1 MPLSR
6 WTGPCSTV
14 TVMLQYNN
22 GNKTTNDMKK
32 INFKQSKYI
41 LPIGVYLLALFIGY
55 QVIRLFTI
63 EVEDKGDAS
72 LVTTDYLNGELPS
85 ANVSDRL
92 GSKRENMQHSF
103 GYITDNSAVENIV
116 DDTDSLR
123 RKEDYST
130 QYTDEERAA
139 LERQAKEAEDR
150 KRYEELQ
157 ARLQGGDRQGPPMG
171 AGDFVLPM
179 SDEER
184 EHALQSRR
192 SREME
197 EMEAALG
204 LARSQGRGRLA
215 SPDDVLPADTVTDD
229 DDDVVGQAD
238 AVAVLD
244 DDAESQTVV
253 KKRADT
259 SDYFNTLSENAPESH
274 LIKAI
279 IDEEVKATEGSRVR
293 LRLLDDI
300 EVGDIPMKK
309 GSYLYAT
316 MSGFSK
322 QRAKGKVE
330 SIMVGD
336 ELFKVGLTIFDTDG
350 LEGLYVPGSQ
360 FMETVKDVG
369 GSAMQTNMNLND
381 GGSNGN
387 NVEQWAMQGLQNAYR
402 RTSNA
407 ISKAIKKN
415 RVRLKYGTQ
424 VYLVNSKDKKKR

>member
-1 MPLSR
+1 M
-6 WTGPCSTV
+6 
-14 TVMLQYNN
+14 
-22 GNKTTNDMKK
+22 NKR
-32 INFKQSKYI
+32 INFKQTKYI
-41 LPIGVYLLALFIGY
+41 LPLGVYVFALFVGY
-55 QVIRLFTI
+55 QVIRIFTI

-85 ANVSDRL
+85 ANVSGSL

-103 GYITDNSAVENIV
+103 GYITDNSAVENIA

-123 RKEDYST
+123 RKEGYRT
-130 QYTDEERAA
+130 QYTDEELAA
-139 LERQAKEAEDR
+139 LERQAKEVEDR
-150 KRYEELQ
+150 RRLEELHN
-157 ARLQGGDRQGPPMG
+157 RLGEAGRQDMG
-171 AGDFVLPM
+171 SNDFVLPM

-184 EHALQSRR
+184 EMALQSRR
-192 SREME
+192 NRDME
-197 EMEAALG
+197 DMEAALG

-215 SPDDVLPADTVTDD
+215 SGQQEAFPADTLPPVADHEED
-229 DDDVVGQAD
+229 SRPD
-238 AVAVLD
+238 AVTVLD

-253 KKRADT
+253 KKSESV

-360 FMETVKDVG
+360 FMETVRDVG

-381 GGSNGN
+381 GGDYGN

-424 VYLVNSKDKKKR
+424 VYLVNSKDKKRR

>member
-1 MPLSR
+1 MTMPR
-6 WTGPCSTV
+6 
-14 TVMLQYNN
+14 
-22 GNKTTNDMKK
+22 
-32 INFKQSKYI
+32 
-41 LPIGVYLLALFIGY
+41 
-55 QVIRLFTI
+55 
-63 EVEDKGDAS
+63 
-72 LVTTDYLNGELPS
+72 
-85 ANVSDRL
+85 
-92 GSKRENMQHSF
+92 
-103 GYITDNSAVENIV
+103 
-116 DDTDSLR
+116 
-123 RKEDYST
+123 
-130 QYTDEERAA
+130 
-139 LERQAKEAEDR
+139 
-150 KRYEELQ
+150 
-157 ARLQGGDRQGPPMG
+157 
-171 AGDFVLPM
+171 
-179 SDEER
+179 
-184 EHALQSRR
+184 
-192 SREME
+192 
-197 EMEAALG
+197 
-204 LARSQGRGRLA
+204 
-215 SPDDVLPADTVTDD
+215 
-229 DDDVVGQAD
+229 
-238 AVAVLD
+238 
-244 DDAESQTVV
+244 
-253 KKRADT
+253 
-259 SDYFNTLSENAPESH
+259 
-274 LIKAI
+274 IKAI

>member
-1 MPLSR
+1 M
-6 WTGPCSTV
+6 
-14 TVMLQYNN
+14 
-22 GNKTTNDMKK
+22 NKR
-32 INFKQSKYI
+32 INFKQTKYI
-41 LPIGVYLLALFIGY
+41 LPLGVYVFALFVGY
-55 QVIRLFTI
+55 QVIRIFTI
-63 EVEDKGDAS
+63 EVEEKGDTS

-85 ANVSDRL
+85 ANVSGSL

-103 GYITDNSAVENIV
+103 GYITDNSAVENIA

-123 RKEDYST
+123 RKEGYST
-130 QYTDEERAA
+130 QYTDEEIAA
-139 LERQAKEAEDR
+139 LERQARESEDR
-150 KRYEELQ
+150 RRLEELQ
-157 ARLQGGDRQGPPMG
+157 GHLQDAGRQGQPMG
-171 AGDFVLPM
+171 SNDFVLPV

-184 EHALQSRR
+184 ALALQGRR
-192 SREME
+192 NMDME

-215 SPDDVLPADTVTDD
+215 SGQQEALPADTLPPMADHEED
-229 DDDVVGQAD
+229 SRPD
-238 AVAVLD
+238 AVTVLD
-244 DDAESQTVV
+244 EDAESETVV
-253 KKRADT
+253 RKKET
-259 SDYFNTLSENAPESH
+259 VSDYFNTLSENAPESH

-279 IDEEVKATEGSRVR
+279 IDEEVKAVEGSRVR

-300 EVGDIPMKK
+300 EVGDITMKK

-316 MSGFSK
+316 MGGFSK

-360 FMETVKDVG
+360 FMETVRDVG

-381 GGSNGN
+381 GGSYGN

-424 VYLVNSKDKKKR
+424 VYLVNSKDKKRH

>member
-1 MPLSR
+1 M
-6 WTGPCSTV
+6 
-14 TVMLQYNN
+14 
-22 GNKTTNDMKK
+22 NKR
-32 INFKQSKYI
+32 INFKQTKYI
-41 LPIGVYLLALFIGY
+41 LPLGVYVFALFVGY
-55 QVIRLFTI
+55 QVIRIFTI
-63 EVEDKGDAS
+63 EVEEKGDTS

-85 ANVSDRL
+85 ANVSGSL

-103 GYITDNSAVENIV
+103 GYITDNSAVENIA

-123 RKEDYST
+123 RKEGYST
-130 QYTDEERAA
+130 QYTDEELAA
-139 LERQAKEAEDR
+139 LERQARESEDR
-150 KRYEELQ
+150 RRLEELQ
-157 ARLQGGDRQGPPMG
+157 GRLQDAGRQGQPMG
-171 AGDFVLPM
+171 SNDFVLPM

-184 EHALQSRR
+184 ALALQDRR
-192 SREME
+192 TRDME

-215 SPDDVLPADTVTDD
+215 SGQQEALPADTLPPMADHEED
-229 DDDVVGQAD
+229 SRPD
-238 AVAVLD
+238 AVTVLD
-244 DDAESQTVV
+244 EDAESETVV
-253 KKRADT
+253 RKKET
-259 SDYFNTLSENAPESH
+259 VSDYFNTLSENAPESH

-279 IDEEVKATEGSRVR
+279 IDEEVKAVEGSRVR

-300 EVGDIPMKK
+300 EVGDITMKK

-316 MSGFSK
+316 MGGFSK

-360 FMETVKDVG
+360 FMETVRDVG

-381 GGSNGN
+381 GGSYGN

-424 VYLVNSKDKKKR
+424 VYLVNSKDKKRH